1 MPLLPPQRKRPWF
14 VRVAVVNRG
23 DVLNKGTAVALST
36 AGWPDKTIRA
46 IQSKQPDRF
55 KASAAPLSRHL
66 KRQEGRGRLDSKTY
80 SVARICELTC
90 HELHTPKLHM
100 RCRLLVLF
108 CSIYIYI
115 LCKHFFMD
123 EGFRWHTAFVKM
135 CNQYCYLSS
144 FICPRVVPTSF
155 SFFCETQRCCISFNM
170 LLLKITRQ
178 NKYALHRRE

>member
-66 KRQEGRGRLDSKTY
+66 KRQEGRGRLDSKPY

-108 CSIYIYI
+108 CSIYIYCANIFSWMKGSDDI
-115 LCKHFFMD
+115 LRLSKCATNTAICHLLFAP
-123 EGFRWHTAFVKM
+123 GLFRPRF
-135 CNQYCYLSS
+135 LSS
-144 FICPRVVPTSF
+144 VKHKDVAYRLTC
-155 SFFCETQRCCISFNM
+155 
-170 LLLKITRQ
+170 
-178 NKYALHRRE
+178 YY